1 MEESNP
7 RQEELRVSVR
17 EVFRNK
23 NPRIAKLLP
32 GFVYRYL
39 ERIVHQDYINDF
51 LRRHGEKRGLDFI
64 HAIFD
69 EFNINIIIKGKQNIP
84 EKGRFIFASNH
95 PLGGFDGVVLID
107 VVNRFLGNAKFLV
120 NDILMNMSVLEDLFI
135 PINKHGAQTRE
146 SAMLLDE
153 IFRSDLQILTFPSG
167 YVSRK
172 IKGVIQ
178 DLPWQKSFV
187 SKAIQYHRDII
198 PVHFTGRNSNFFY
211 NLANIRKIL
220 GIKWNLEM
228 FFLVDES
235 VKKKNATITITFG
248 KVIPWPAL
256 DKSKSYQE
264 WADSIRSKVYS
275 LAHVEESC
283 SSNKNYIYF

>member
-1 MEESNP
+1 MKETSP
-7 RQEELRVSVR
+7 RKEELRVDVR

-23 NPRIAKLLP
+23 NPRMAKLLP
-32 GFVYRYL
+32 GFIYRYI
-39 ERIVHQDYINDF
+39 ERIVHQNFINDF
-51 LRRHGEKRGLDFI
+51 LHRYGDKSGLEFI
-64 HAIFD
+64 HAVFD
-69 EFNINIIIKGKQNIP
+69 EFNVNIGIKGEQNIP

-95 PLGGFDGVVLID
+95 PLGGFDGIVLID
-107 VVNRFLGNAKFLV
+107 VVNRYLGNAKFLV
-120 NDILMNMSVLEDLFI
+120 NDILMNISVLDDLFV
-135 PINKHGAQTRE
+135 PINKHGSQTRE
-146 SAMLLDE
+146 SALLLDE

-198 PVHFTGRNSNFFY
+198 PVHFSGRNSNFFY
-211 NLANIRKIL
+211 NLANIRKFL

-228 FFLVDES
+228 FFLVDETMKHRNS
-235 VKKKNATITITFG
+235 NITVTFG
-248 KVIPWPAL
+248 EMIPWSRF

-264 WADSIRSKVYS
+264 WGNDIRTNVYS
-275 LAHVEESC
+275 LANVDETS
-283 SSNKNYIYF
+283 SSNKK